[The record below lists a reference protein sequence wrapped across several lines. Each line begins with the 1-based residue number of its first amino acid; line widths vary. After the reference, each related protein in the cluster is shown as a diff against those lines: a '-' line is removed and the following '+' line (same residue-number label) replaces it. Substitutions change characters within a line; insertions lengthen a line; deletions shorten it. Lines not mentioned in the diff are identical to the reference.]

1 MKLGFGTE
9 LTEGSKCL
17 RFCAEDSRTFAKEE
31 LFGVIKAVAIGM
43 EISE

>member
-9 LTEGSKCL
+9 GSKYL
-17 RFCAEDSRTFAKEE
+17 RFCAEDSRTLAKEE
-31 LFGVIKAVAIGM
+31 LFGVIKVVAIGI